1 MNKEDKRIVGSL
13 ICSSFWG
20 AQERIRARDQ
30 YLQDHDESRVSPSKM
45 KGIARIIGSFG
56 NLDGV
61 CSVFLNSDIQCS
73 LSFTKKISVLLPKL
87 IRSPTSVLFLVYI
100 LRASFLKKNIMLCA
114 CVRAGR
120 YLACVEDLIIYCTL
134 TYL

>member
-1 MNKEDKRIVGSL
+1 MNKEDKRIVESL

-61 CSVFLNSDIQCS
+61 CSVFLNADIQCS
-73 LSFTKKISVLLPKL
+73 LSFTKKNQCVAPKVDTESHERVVSC
-87 IRSPTSVLFLVYI
+87 IYFKGEFLEKEHNV
-100 LRASFLKKNIMLCA
+100 MCM
-114 CVRAGR
+114 C
-120 YLACVEDLIIYCTL
+120 
-134 TYL
+134 